1 MYEKAVYSTAEYPTP
16 LLSTSNSASWM
27 HAWGRST
34 LHKGL
39 NNAISRARKTEK
51 KLEEIMSN
59 SVSDS
64 PEKGVHS
71 NTSVAV
77 LEPKRKEVK
86 KKKTLLIS
94 GPKLQQGLLAKCH
107 HCPNLDK
114 QYEWL
119 LTELNLH
126 QQLITLRQI
135 KKTRTV
141 CATCTRKAH
150 LQLQK

>member
-1 MYEKAVYSTAEYPTP
+1 
-16 LLSTSNSASWM
+16 M
-27 HAWGRST
+27 HAWGKSM

-71 NTSVAV
+71 NTSVGA

-86 KKKTLLIS
+86 KKKKNLLIS

-119 LTELNLH
+119 LTELNITLH
-126 QQLITLRQI
+126 QQLITSRQI

-150 LQLQK
+150 LQLRK

>member
-1 MYEKAVYSTAEYPTP
+1 
-16 LLSTSNSASWM
+16 M

-71 NTSVAV
+71 NTSVVA

-86 KKKTLLIS
+86 KKKLLIS

-107 HCPNLDK
+107 HCPNN
-114 QYEWL
+114 
-119 LTELNLH
+119 TSSMSG
-126 QQLITLRQI
+126 
-135 KKTRTV
+135 
-141 CATCTRKAH
+141 C
-150 LQLQK
+150 